1 MCLRMRA
8 RQEDAVMPEEAP
20 VLDEKKEVIGFT
32 VKRRLRRVVTVTLF
46 SLVGPVA
53 IGAGALYVYAT
64 GGRNVSTENAY
75 VKADKIAISADI
87 SGRVVRVN
95 AAANQTVRAGDV
107 LFRLNEEPFRIAKH
121 RAEAKLEAA
130 RQTIAALKAEYR
142 QKIAEHKLAKGDIGY
157 YQRGVDRQRKLH
169 GKGFASQSKLDDA
182 EQNLR
187 AARDRLAAI
196 AQDIARVR
204 ARLGGRIDI
213 TADDHPTVQ
222 EALAVL
228 DEANLNLKRTAV
240 VAPSRGIITNFGL
253 EVGEYIEEGKPI
265 FSLVGTDNVWIS
277 ANYKETALT
286 NVRVG
291 QPAELRVDTYPDR
304 VIEAVVASI
313 SPATGAE
320 FALLPPQNASGNWVK
335 VVQRLPVRL
344 EIVDT
349 REMPRLRAGMSVIV
363 DIDTGHKRQLLPFL
377 SDAFTW
383 MNDRL

>member
-1 MCLRMRA
+1 MA
-8 RQEDAVMPEEAP
+8 EETP
-20 VLDEKKEVIGFT
+20 ILDENKQAIGT
-32 VKRRLRRVVTVTLF
+32 SVKRRLRRVVTVTLF

-53 IGAGALYVYAT
+53 IAAGALYVYAT
-64 GGRNVSTENAY
+64 GGRYVSTENAY
-75 VKADKIAISADI
+75 VKADKITISADI

-107 LFRLNEEPFRIAKH
+107 LFRLDEEPFRIAKH
-121 RAEAKLEAA
+121 RAKAKLEAA
-130 RQTIAALKAEYR
+130 RQIIAALKAEYR

-187 AARDRLAAI
+187 SAQDRLATI
-196 AQDIARVR
+196 VQDIARVR
-204 ARLGGRIDI
+204 ARIGGRVDI
-213 TADDHPTVQ
+213 TANDHPTVQ
-222 EALAVL
+222 EAVSVL

-253 EVGEYIEEGKPI
+253 EVGEYIEAGKPI
-265 FSLVGTDNVWIS
+265 FSLVGTDNVWVS
-277 ANYKETALT
+277 ANYKETELT

-304 VIEAVVASI
+304 VFEAVVASI

-349 REMPRLRAGMSVIV
+349 REIPRFRAGMSVVV
-363 DIDTGHKRQLLPFL
+363 DIDTGHKRQLPSFL